1 MNLTLFILSIILMS
15 CNLVWIIFFT
25 PMVPDQEWAQK
36 IFYFHV
42 PLAWVGFL
50 SYFFVM
56 VSGVSYLF
64 SKDLKYDR
72 MGHASAEIGT
82 LFTGLVLITGPIW
95 ATPIWGQPWV
105 WEPRLITT
113 LVLFLIY
120 VGYFVLRNIGIYR
133 QRLALICAIIGII
146 AFIDIPIIFAS
157 VNFWAAEI
165 QSHPQMGMSKQPS
178 GILTPFLFSLFSF
191 TMLFFTMLLFK
202 MKVLYLKDKRENY
215 VYLFK
220 LFFISIV
227 CCIFCH

>member
-133 QRLALICAIIGII
+133 QRLALICAIVGII

-202 MKVLYLKDKRENY
+202 MKVLYLNDKRENY
-215 VYLFK
+215 V
-220 LFFISIV
+220 
-227 CCIFCH
+227 

>member
-95 ATPIWGQPWV
+95 ATPIWGKPWV

-202 MKVLYLKDKRENY
+202 MKVLYLNDKRENY
-215 VYLFK
+215 V
-220 LFFISIV
+220 
-227 CCIFCH
+227 